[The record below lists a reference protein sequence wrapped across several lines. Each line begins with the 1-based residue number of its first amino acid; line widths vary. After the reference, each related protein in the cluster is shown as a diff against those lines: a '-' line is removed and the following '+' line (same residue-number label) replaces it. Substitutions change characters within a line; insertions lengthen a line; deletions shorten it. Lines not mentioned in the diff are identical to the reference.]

1 MQTPNA
7 SEDATVGFPTK
18 LGFLAAGHSLRTL
31 SYDFL
36 VGRSTACSVVSDVC
50 AALWD
55 ILRPLYLI
63 CPQTADEWL
72 RVAAEF
78 EERWN
83 FPHCLGAIDGKHVSI
98 ECPNNSGSLDRNYK
112 GGFSKSLLA
121 VSDARYRFLYV
132 ELGHHGSESDGGIFS
147 RCTLQEQLQLEQMG
161 TPQEQ
166 DVGREG
172 PLPFF
177 FVGDEAFPLKTYMM
191 RPFPRKGL
199 QPPSDPNPDPEA
211 EALQKAEL
219 HERRISTT
227 A

>member
-1 MQTPNA
+1 MDLFDGLSEEEEVVAILSSVALSALTRGIPTGKKRRWWVRPCLRSREVAGHA
-7 SEDATVGFPTK
+7 SRLLPELRARDLDYYRDFIRMPPRTFDTLLELLADRISKKNTRYRKAIDPSARLAMT
-18 LGFLAAGHSLRTL
+18 LRFLAAGHSLRTL

-121 VSDARYRFLYV
+121 VSDARYR
-132 ELGHHGSESDGGIFS
+132 
-147 RCTLQEQLQLEQMG
+147 
-161 TPQEQ
+161 
-166 DVGREG
+166 
-172 PLPFF
+172 
-177 FVGDEAFPLKTYMM
+177 
-191 RPFPRKGL
+191 
-199 QPPSDPNPDPEA
+199 
-211 EALQKAEL
+211 
-219 HERRISTT
+219 
-227 A
+227 